1 MILTVLQY
9 IVTYVIN
16 EQSITA
22 DANERHEIPI
32 STRAV
37 RANDVFPQW
46 LFEAA
51 VAAVVGPLQNEIRR
65 ATESVSQAGPS
76 LQHCPTSSPSLNRGA
91 SFLPSI

>member
-1 MILTVLQY
+1 MLLMNRASLQMQMS
-9 IVTYVIN
+9 VTKFPSQLVPC
-16 EQSITA
+16 
-22 DANERHEIPI
+22 ERM
-32 STRAV
+32 TF
-37 RANDVFPQW
+37 FPQW

-65 ATESVSQAGPS
+65 ATESVRQAGPS